1 MEDVVLYYQSGSAD
15 QLSSLV
21 ERTEKLL
28 EPFTCRNPPA
38 FSPWFP
44 TSISDRR
51 LPIRPA
57 KPAPVIT
64 SSGDLLIGTETQNKI
79 IEQAHK
85 VCAETPPDD
94 PKSKRDPLF
103 FVSETPNSLLLVRET
118 IPPSPGK
125 KTQMDKDASQT
136 TRSWS
141 VFTQRRV
148 LLQNSQS
155 LSRRFEHMVSVH
167 GLHLRQ
173 RAKWVITQDNCRDI
187 EKVWRSLSRS
197 VRSSRLPTCNANI
210 QRERAE
216 VWVFCDLLY
225 SEQVGRHLKDEL
237 KLLGRISLSVHKLGN
252 IFSM

>member
-1 MEDVVLYYQSGSAD
+1 MSENAKNISFCSLPD
-15 QLSSLV
+15 QLSCLL

-28 EPFTCRNPPA
+28 KPFTCRSPPA

-44 TSISDRR
+44 ISTAAHR

-64 SSGDLLIGTETQNKI
+64 SGDFL
-79 IEQAHK
+79 A
-85 VCAETPPDD
+85 DD
-94 PKSKRDPLF
+94 PKSNKDPLF
-103 FVSETPNSLLLVRET
+103 
-118 IPPSPGK
+118 
-125 KTQMDKDASQT
+125 MDRDASPIR
-136 TRSWS
+136 RSWS

-148 LLQNSQS
+148 LLQNPQS
-155 LSRRFEHMVSVH
+155 LSRQFDHMVSVH

-173 RAKWVITQDNCRDI
+173 RAKWVITQDNCGDI

-197 VRSSRLPTCNANI
+197 VQSSRLPTCNANI

-216 VWVFCDLLY
+216 IWVFCDLLY

-237 KLLGRISLSVHKLGN
+237 KLVGRVSLSVHKLGN